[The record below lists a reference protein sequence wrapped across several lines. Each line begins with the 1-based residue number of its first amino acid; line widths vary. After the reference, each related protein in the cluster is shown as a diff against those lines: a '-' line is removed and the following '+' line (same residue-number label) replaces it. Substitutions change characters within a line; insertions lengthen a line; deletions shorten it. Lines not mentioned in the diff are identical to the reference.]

1 MKGAAN
7 VLANGDSW
15 QKTMLKQQPLRAALS
30 PEYCERVLKAKRT
43 ELE

>member
-1 MKGAAN
+1 MKGAAH
-7 VLANGDSW
+7 VLANGDSR
-15 QKTMLKQQPLRAALS
+15 QKTLKQQPLRAALS